1 MTLTF
6 KNHNEVIVYAL
17 EKIIDYARKNQYI
30 FVAQSVWWIAS
41 MIVLTEGLVIHIDNI
56 RIRSKADQVPTSEVK
71 QIPSVK
77 EVSATPRELQADL
90 KNSNSTSYVHLD
102 RISRIN
108 QDSDNCRSENSDSE
122 LNQASRV
129 IKETREFLNKSR
141 KERKQLRG
149 KQDQLS
155 RIRSGKI
162 PEKPLTRKQENRLG
176 AISKNTLV
184 KYLDGRKK

>member
-1 MTLTF
+1 
-6 KNHNEVIVYAL
+6 
-17 EKIIDYARKNQYI
+17 
-30 FVAQSVWWIAS
+30 